1 MVIAPPNALIVK
13 EEKAP
18 TTTPGGV
25 ELPEKVDRPYHTG
38 IVVDGFMWPP
48 QAYFPRPLGTPRGTT
63 EYPPVCAMD
72 VTDWIVYYRGGFTF
86 THDGEEYMH
95 VSQHDVIAVAR
106 GEEQLALPE

>member
-1 MVIAPPNALIVK
+1 MLVAPPNTLIVK

-18 TTTPGGV
+18 TATLGGV

-48 QAYFPRPLGTPRGTT
+48 KHDGIFPLDIRDKT
-63 EYPPVCAMD
+63 
-72 VTDWIVYYRGGFTF
+72 VYYRGGFSF

-95 VSQHDVIAVAR
+95 VSQHDIIAVADAPKPL
-106 GEEQLALPE
+106 LAVE